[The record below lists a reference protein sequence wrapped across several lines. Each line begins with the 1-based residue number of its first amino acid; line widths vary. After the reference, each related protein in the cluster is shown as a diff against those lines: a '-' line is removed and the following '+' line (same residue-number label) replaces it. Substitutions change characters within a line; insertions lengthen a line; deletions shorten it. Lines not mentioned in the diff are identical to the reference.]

1 MVKRRLSILVI
12 IVMFIAQYTYGLGV
26 PAQVKA
32 EGTGETTS
40 VTSAVYE
47 ISSNIVTSVSL
58 SVYDPDG
65 QIDPGPVYE
74 QGSSVT
80 LDYTWALPNGHGY
93 HSGDYFTFQL
103 PAQFKLFNDIQGS
116 LESDEGTVG
125 TFIINQ
131 STHKVIMTF
140 NSYIQDHDNV
150 HGTLRIN
157 TKFDE
162 QVIKENVEQQILF
175 PITDGVQTFTLIFKP
190 SGATIDKKGL
200 PQGFNAKKIT
210 WTVDVNKK
218 LDTVESAMVTD
229 PIPAGLSLVDVGA
242 DVSVYRLNL
251 ALNGTGTKGDLVP
264 PTDYSA
270 EVTNGILKV
279 SFNSTLTSAY
289 RIEYTSSITDET
301 KKSFVNKAT
310 FSGKDLAPVDSTAT
324 VTVARGENLNKYVT
338 GYDWGKQIIS
348 WAIDYNYSEKEIA
361 QGNAILTDL
370 FTNTQDLVEGSL
382 KVYPVTFDSAGNATK
397 GTVLTEDIDYSLGI
411 AEGVDKTGFKLIFES
426 DISSAYH
433 VEYQTK
439 SAVRI
444 LNNTTITNTVSNST
458 YSDDATQVIR
468 PTVIYK
474 NLNGVNYNTKTADWK
489 ITINGDNYPMGNV
502 EVTDTFP
509 EGGLKFIP
517 GTLVVRDGLGNLVN
531 ASEYDLDYI
540 NPVQPNYSFKVSFH
554 SMIRGSYTIS
564 YSVEFNNE
572 WITTNTEQ
580 FHNTALINWVDDSL
594 VTHSASAMGLF
605 DPRDEVKNNGF
616 KFGSYN
622 AATKEITWTVGVNY
636 NGRTLDDARV
646 SDLLKAPQTLLE
658 NSIKVFKMNIAVN
671 GTPTQGDEVNLT
683 NYSVETVA
691 NDTLLNVKLGSIN
704 SAYYVVFKTSLE
716 GKLTSSKVENKANLY
731 DGQNLKSKD
740 LKATVNIPY
749 GGEIVDKNG
758 IQAGDKIKWTLPIN
772 RGQSYIK
779 NAVITDTPSSNQK
792 LILNSF
798 HLYPTTVGSNG
809 IPVMSTTE
817 LVRGTDKDYTLDF
830 FTDASGKQT
839 FVLKFN
845 KDIKTPYILLYQSL
859 IAANHGER
867 VTNTAKLTGDNV
879 TLVSREITKL
889 MIVGVSSGSG
899 TGSGERSTLT
909 VKKVDSENSTVVLS
923 GAVFNLYRISNAERI
938 LIDTQTTQ
946 PNGTA
951 VFSSILS
958 GNYILKEMTA
968 PDGYILD
975 SQERAVTLSPG
986 ANVVLTVT
994 NKKPVVVPT
1003 PTPTTVTASP
1013 TPTSTTET
1021 ASPTPTSTTE
1031 TASPTPTSTTE
1042 TASPTPTSTTETA
1055 SPTPTTSTIP
1065 GEIVIVESAVPAGP
1079 GVVQTTQPTSSP
1091 VVQEVPDD
1099 NVPVGG
1105 IDIDED
1111 DVPKGTVTDPS
1122 DTDPDVQKLPKTGEE
1137 SSLPLYLMG
1146 MGLIVAGYVL
1156 NRVFKRGKRSE

>member
-1 MVKRRLSILVI
+1 MFKRRLSILVI
-12 IVMFIAQYTYGLGV
+12 IVMFIAQYTYGMGV
-26 PAQVKA
+26 PSQVKA

-47 ISSNIVTSVSL
+47 ISPNIITSVSL
-58 SVYDPDG
+58 SVYGPDG
-65 QIDPGPVYE
+65 QIDPGPVYG

-125 TFIINQ
+125 TFIVNQ

-190 SGATIDKKGL
+190 TGATIDKKGL

-210 WTVDVNKK
+210 WTVDVNKR
-218 LDTVESAMVTD
+218 LDTVESATVTD
-229 PIPAGLSLVDVGA
+229 PIPTGLSLVDVA

-251 ALNGTGTKGDLVP
+251 ALNGTGTKGELVP
-264 PTDYSA
+264 PTDYTA

-310 FSGKDLAPVDSTAT
+310 FSGKNLAPVDSTAT

-348 WAIDYNYSEKEIA
+348 WAIDYNYSEREIA

-382 KVYPVTFDSAGNATK
+382 KVYPVTFNSAGNATK
-397 GTVLTEDIDYSLGI
+397 GTVLTENIDYSLGI
-411 AEGVDKTGFKLIFES
+411 AEGVDKTGFKLIFKS

-444 LNNTTITNTVSNST
+444 LNNTTITNSVSNST
-458 YSDDATQVIR
+458 YSDDATQIIR
-468 PTVIYK
+468 PTVIFK

-531 ASEYDLDYI
+531 ASEYDLSYI
-540 NPVQPNYSFKVSFH
+540 NPVQPNNSFKISFH
-554 SMIRGSYTIS
+554 SLITGSYTIS

-572 WITTNTEQ
+572 WITTKTEQ
-580 FHNTALINWVDDSL
+580 FHNKALINWVDDSS
-594 VTHSASAMGLF
+594 VTHSATAMGLF
-605 DPRDEVKNNGF
+605 DPRNEVKNNGF

-622 AATKEITWTVGVNY
+622 ASTKEVTWTVGVNY

-646 SDLLKAPQTLLE
+646 SDLLKAPQTLLQ
-658 NSIKVFKMNIAVN
+658 NSVKVYKMNIAVN
-671 GTPTQGDEVNLT
+671 GTPTQGAEVNST
-683 NYSVETVA
+683 DYTVEATPVG
-691 NDTLLNVKLGSIN
+691 NDTLLNVKLDSID

-731 DGQNLKSKD
+731 EGQSLMSKD
-740 LKATVNIPY
+740 LLATVNIPY
-749 GGEIVDKNG
+749 GGEVVDKNG
-758 IQAGDKIKWTLPIN
+758 LQVGDKINWTLPIN

-792 LILNSF
+792 LILDSF

-809 IPVMSTTE
+809 IPVKSAPE

-845 KDIKTPYILLYQSL
+845 KDIKTPYLLLYQSL

-879 TLVSREITKL
+879 TVVSREITKI

-909 VKKVDSENSTVVLS
+909 VKKVDSDNSNVILS
-923 GAVFNLYRISNAERI
+923 GAIFNLYRISNAERI

-958 GNYILKEMTA
+958 GNYILKEITA
-968 PDGYILD
+968 PDGYALD
-975 SQERAVTLSPG
+975 SQERAVTLNPG

-994 NKKPVVVPT
+994 NKKLVVVPT
-1003 PTPTTVTASP
+1003 PTPTTDTASP
-1013 TPTSTTET
+1013 TPTPTTDT
-1021 ASPTPTSTTE
+1021 ASPTPTPTTD
-1031 TASPTPTSTTE
+1031 TASPTPTPTTD
-1042 TASPTPTSTTETA
+1042 TA

-1079 GVVQTTQPTSSP
+1079 GVVPTTSPTAQPTSSP
-1091 VVQEVPDD
+1091 IVQEVPDD
-1099 NVPVGG
+1099 NVPIGG

-1111 DVPKGTVTDPS
+1111 DVPKGTVPDPS
-1122 DTDPDVQKLPKTGEE
+1122 NTNPDVQKLPKTGEE
-1137 SSLPLYLMG
+1137 SSMPLYLMG
-1146 MGLIVAGYVL
+1146 MGLILAGYVL
-1156 NRVFKRGKRSE
+1156 NRVFKRGKSSQ